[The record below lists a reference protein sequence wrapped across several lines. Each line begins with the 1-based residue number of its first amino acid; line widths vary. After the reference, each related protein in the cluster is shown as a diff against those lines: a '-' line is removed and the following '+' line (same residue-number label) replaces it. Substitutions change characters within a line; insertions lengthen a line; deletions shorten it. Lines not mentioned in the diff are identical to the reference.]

1 MLNTKVPPLGKGACH
16 VKLSATVI
24 VLDGPCHTILPSTP
38 TRLSGTQLP
47 KLSPRGED
55 AGVPPGPAFSDA
67 DMRVASLERDIQFL
81 QQQHRHTLHQL
92 HAEID
97 SLKSQNK
104 ELQFK
109 LIMEPLKS
117 YRKVLMDA
125 FSTGSSYRGQRP
137 QPEGQRFLPDR
148 GIILEQDPSTPQE
161 KTGVSGTEN
170 PAAVPSESAEGPKP
184 SKQGSRSELMGG
196 LITSLQP
203 LMIQC
208 SPSQPPRPPTLQE
221 CEVLIRQLYNANSL
235 QSQEILHI
243 KAVLRDIIFSRKI
256 TPENYIITKAYLSSG
271 DRAGDTARFPNLPFR
286 QLQKRL
292 PVSQASVAKRV
303 ILPALRQS
311 QGTSVAERQRRAQA
325 VRGHLKRT
333 VHKDSTQRA
342 TAALKHPYQ
351 NFNTG

>member
-1 MLNTKVPPLGKGACH
+1 MA
-16 VKLSATVI
+16 
-24 VLDGPCHTILPSTP
+24 LDGPYHTILPSTP

-47 KLSPRGED
+47 KLSSLGED
-55 AGVPPGPAFSDA
+55 AGVPPGPALSDA

-117 YRKVLMDA
+117 YRK
-125 FSTGSSYRGQRP
+125 GSSYRGHRP
-137 QPEGQRFLPDR
+137 QPEGQRFLPER

-161 KTGVSGTEN
+161 KTGVSGNEN

-203 LMIQC
+203 LMIQSC
-208 SPSQPPRPPTLQE
+208 PSQPPRPPTLQE

-286 QLQKRL
+286 QLPKRM
-292 PVSQASVAKRV
+292 
-303 ILPALRQS
+303 
-311 QGTSVAERQRRAQA
+311 
-325 VRGHLKRT
+325 
-333 VHKDSTQRA
+333 
-342 TAALKHPYQ
+342 
-351 NFNTG
+351 

>member
-1 MLNTKVPPLGKGACH
+1 MN
-16 VKLSATVI
+16 SAIQATTTVW
-24 VLDGPCHTILPSTP
+24 L
-38 TRLSGTQLP
+38 
-47 KLSPRGED
+47 
-55 AGVPPGPAFSDA
+55 
-67 DMRVASLERDIQFL
+67 
-81 QQQHRHTLHQL
+81 
-92 HAEID
+92 
-97 SLKSQNK
+97 
-104 ELQFK
+104 
-109 LIMEPLKS
+109 
-117 YRKVLMDA
+117 VLMDG
-125 FSTGSSYRGQRP
+125 FSAGSSYRGKRP
-137 QPEGQRFLPDR
+137 QPEGQRFLQER
-148 GIILEQDPSTPQE
+148 GIILEQDPSLPHETDP
-161 KTGVSGTEN
+161 SGLGN
-170 PAAVPSESAEGPKP
+170 PAVVPSESAEGPKP
-184 SKQGSRSELMGG
+184 SKQNGQSELMGG

-208 SPSQPPRPPTLQE
+208 SPTQPPRPPTLQE

-256 TPENYIITKAYLSSG
+256 SPENYIITKAYLGSG

-286 QLQKRL
+286 QLQKRIPL
-292 PVSQASVAKRV
+292 SQASVAKRV

-311 QGTSVAERQRRAQA
+311 QGTSLAERQRRAQA